1 MATVL
6 GVIFGL
12 LIGVFGF
19 LGMRN
24 PMTFAYLSFSPG
36 TKGYYQRRVLDPSH
50 RNQLRFVGA
59 LVSFFGAEMFTS
71 ILGATVKSEFL
82 KVASDGFLVVMGCLF
97 AGGFCVGL
105 ILTAKQLIKGELFD
119 WVRMWR
125 AGHQLGPIDVFPPI
139 TPKMQ
144 RETTLFTIVFVA
156 LLWGVLIVAAI
167 RSLL

>member
-71 ILGATVKSEFL
+71 ILGATVKSDF
-82 KVASDGFLVVMGCLF
+82 S
-97 AGGFCVGL
+97 
-105 ILTAKQLIKGELFD
+105 
-119 WVRMWR
+119 W
-125 AGHQLGPIDVFPPI
+125 
-139 TPKMQ
+139 
-144 RETTLFTIVFVA
+144 
-156 LLWGVLIVAAI
+156 
-167 RSLL
+167 